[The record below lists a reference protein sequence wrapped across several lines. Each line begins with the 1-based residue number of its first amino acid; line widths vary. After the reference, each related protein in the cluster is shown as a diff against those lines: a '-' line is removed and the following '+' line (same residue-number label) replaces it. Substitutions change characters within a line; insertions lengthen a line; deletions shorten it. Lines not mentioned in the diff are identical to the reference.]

1 MQVPKMRSLQ
11 CGAGC
16 AGAEDAE
23 LAVLLQCGAPPM
35 RPAGTSTASS
45 WRRSYNA
52 ELAVLL
58 QCAQLAPPMRPLAQ
72 LGRELA
78 PKQGGR
84 EQGGREL
91 APSWEGVRES
101 GE

>member
-1 MQVPKMRSLQ
+1 MRS
-11 CGAGC
+11 
-16 AGAEDAE
+16 
-23 LAVLLQCGAPPM
+23 
-35 RPAGTSTASS
+35 
-45 WRRSYNA
+45 WRSSYNA
-52 ELAVLL
+52 ELAELL
-58 QCAQLAPPMRPLAQ
+58 QCAQLAPTMRPLAQ

-91 APSWEGVRES
+91 APKQGGRELAPSWEGVRES